1 MPKPKIEVAM
11 QTTAAWTTIFD
22 GRTVDRGRP
31 WIATGVD
38 PADECREELA
48 VIVEHRLS
56 VAEGASS

>member
-1 MPKPKIEVAM
+1 M

-56 VAEGASS
+56 VAEGTSS